1 MPKVLTD
8 FLVDDIMISLKRGET
23 SVLFPITFRPNKLF
37 LQGEFLMKK
46 NLTKAIAAFTMA
58 LSLFSVTNVSA
69 SDYVRQ
75 VVYVGTNQTW
85 SGSYNINRSGKWS
98 NCLARCYSV
107 YPANGGTDN
116 FRYVQTAIFDGSTQ
130 ISNTEVLDE
139 QATISTQVFIYN
151 GYINLSTV
159 SFKYRGNNP
168 NYDANCDVSR
178 DGL

>member
-1 MPKVLTD
+1 
-8 FLVDDIMISLKRGET
+8 
-23 SVLFPITFRPNKLF
+23 
-37 LQGEFLMKK
+37 MKK
-46 NLTKAIAAFTMA
+46 NLTKAIVAFTMA
-58 LSLFSVTNVSA
+58 LSLLSITSVSA

-75 VVYVGTNQTW
+75 IVYVGTSQTW
-85 SGSYNINRSGKWS
+85 SDSYNINRSGKWS

-107 YPANGGTDN
+107 YPANGGNDN
-116 FRYVQTAIFDGSTQ
+116 FRYVQTAIFSGSTQ

-139 QATISTQVFIYN
+139 QATLSTQVFIYN
-151 GYINLSTV
+151 GYMNLSTV